1 MKAGLYSGFKSSEAH
16 GRIKGELLT
25 YPLETYPQISVVIPS
40 FNQGKYIEET
50 ILSVLGQKYP
60 RLEII
65 VIDGGSTDNTVEV
78 LEKYSQHLS
87 YWHSKKDDGQADAIN
102 KGMRLAKGEILC
114 WLNSDDLYLPGALL
128 EIGRRLKE
136 MVGKPHLIY
145 GSALTLYQ
153 NNGDL
158 DGGSRLAG
166 KFSPEQLTHCDYVVQ
181 PSSFWTRELWLLNG
195 ELNPKYHY
203 AFDWEWFIRASKIA
217 SFEYFH
223 GFLSI
228 YRLHRLNK
236 TNTGGIKRI
245 NEINEII
252 DHFAPDYWK
261 RLYKAVFLRYP
272 RMIWL
277 RRILIQLRVPGVDRL
292 MPLLFPRIVTQSGF
306 KGGKDLLLVLY
317 MYGLNRV

>member
-1 MKAGLYSGFKSSEAH
+1 LKAGLCSCSEGIEANR
-16 GRIKGELLT
+16 RIKGEPLAHQLES
-25 YPLETYPQISVVIPS
+25 YPPISVVIPS

-87 YWHSKKDDGQADAIN
+87 YWHSEKDEGQADAIN
-102 KGMRLAKGEILC
+102 KGMRLASGEILC
-114 WLNSDDLYLPGALL
+114 WLNSDDLYLPGALM

-136 MVGKPHLIY
+136 MLGKPHLIY
-145 GSALTLYQ
+145 GSALTMYQ
-153 NNGDL
+153 NNGCL

-166 KFSPEQLTHCDYVVQ
+166 KFSAEQLTHLDYVVQ

-195 ELNPKYHY
+195 ELNSKYHY

-223 GFLSI
+223 GFFSI
-228 YRLHRLNK
+228 YRLHLLNK
-236 TNTGGIKRI
+236 TSTGGMKRI

-261 RLYKAVFLRYP
+261 GLYKAVFVHYK

-277 RRILIQLRVPGVDRL
+277 RRILVQLRVPGVDRL
-292 MPLLFPRIVTQSGF
+292 MPLLFPRILTQSGL
-306 KGGKDLLLVLY
+306 KRGKDLLSVLH
-317 MYGLNRV
+317 MYGLNGI